1 MSRNINSIL
10 ISLRKED
17 EPKIDLFSIWSIFLR
32 CSRPQKALPNI
43 NGSRIF
49 KEEKK
54 KEGAITALNEGKRKN
69 LTFFLSYL
77 LFPSLSLSLS
87 LSLSQ
92 THSLILIHFFSNSLC
107 LYLSLSNSISLSKMS
122 MFSLFKRYRNFIKK
136 FF

>member
-1 MSRNINSIL
+1 MNL
-10 ISLRKED
+10 KLTFLAYEVFFFVAQ
-17 EPKIDLFSIWSIFLR
+17 DLKKLCRTLMGHVYSKR
-32 CSRPQKALPNI
+32 R
-43 NGSRIF
+43 RR
-49 KEEKK
+49 K
-54 KEGAITALNEGKRKN
+54 KEQLRHLMREREKIL
-69 LTFFLSYL
+69 LSFFLTYFFR
-77 LFPSLSLSLS
+77 LFLSLS